1 MAIDMVPP
9 KRRRLTD
16 ESEFDIIAGDDD
28 EQLQILLCL
37 EELTLAYKSM
47 DYDFIPEEV
56 DSRDVGVTERTI
68 MVVGSSYIPKLNA
81 EKPLGEDAS
90 FICLNKQVIGV
101 ADGVG
106 GWAKKG
112 IDSGVYSR
120 ELMTNA
126 ELAIQKQSSITT
138 IDLMKVLNEAFSHTK
153 VKGSSTACI
162 LSLFDDSLHTVNVGD
177 SGFVVIRE
185 GIIVYKS
192 KVQQSRFN
200 CPFQLG
206 NGSSSD
212 DSSVAKKISVSVIA
226 GDVIVLGTDG
236 LFDNVHDFELEAI
249 VNSGVE
255 SWELDVPKTLAWRI
269 VQYALDN
276 AKNTEVYTPYSA
288 IVVTTCEIVW
298 LRWLIADMGVHISLP
313 TPLHCDNKS
322 AIQIAKNSVFHA
334 RMKHIEIDYHF
345 PVIIYSSGP
354 YRFLLFRRP
363 CRLLIFL

>member
-1 MAIDMVPP
+1 MAIDIVPP

-16 ESEFDIIAGDDD
+16 ESEFDVITGEDD
-28 EQLQILLCL
+28 EQLQILLCS
-37 EELTLAYKSM
+37 EELTPAYDYM
-47 DYDFIPEEV
+47 DEDIKPIQTFISEEV
-56 DSRDVGVTERTI
+56 DSRDVGVTGMTI
-68 MVVGSSYIPKLNA
+68 MVAGSSYIPKLNA

-120 ELMTNA
+120 ELMKNA

-138 IDLMKVLNEAFSHTK
+138 IDLMKVLNEAFSNTK
-153 VKGSSTACI
+153 AKGSSTACI
-162 LSLFDDSLHTVNVGD
+162 LSLSDDTLHAVNVGD

-206 NGSSSD
+206 NGSTSD
-212 DSSVAKKISVSVIA
+212 DPSVAEKISVPVIA

-255 SWELDVPKTLAWRI
+255 SWESDVPETLAWRI
-269 VQYALDN
+269 AQYALDN
-276 AKNTEVYTPYSA
+276 AKNTEVYTPFTRECFKDGVVRNGGKYDDITV
-288 IVVTTCEIVW
+288 IVANIW
-298 LRWLIADMGVHISLP
+298 
-313 TPLHCDNKS
+313 PL
-322 AIQIAKNSVFHA
+322 
-334 RMKHIEIDYHF
+334 
-345 PVIIYSSGP
+345 
-354 YRFLLFRRP
+354 
-363 CRLLIFL
+363 